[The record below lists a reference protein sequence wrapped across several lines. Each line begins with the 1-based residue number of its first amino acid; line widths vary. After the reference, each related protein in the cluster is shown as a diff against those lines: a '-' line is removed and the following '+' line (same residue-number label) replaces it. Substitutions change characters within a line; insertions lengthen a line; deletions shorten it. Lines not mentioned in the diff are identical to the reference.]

1 MMKEIQKPL
10 LRGLNQG
17 GIHIIPLLCPVH
29 SGLKFT
35 PSKEGL

>member
-17 GIHIIPLLCPVH
+17 NRYITPLPYPVH

-35 PSKEGL
+35 PLKEEL

>member
-10 LRGLNQG
+10 LRGLKQG
-17 GIHIIPLLCPVH
+17 GIHIIPLPYPVQ

-35 PSKEGL
+35 PLKEEL